1 MFSLFIVQFSLQ
13 LDWFTVW
20 LFSIT
25 IFSLVVRSFCK
36 QFELEHLNSLPPPTH
51 THTDNPQRKW
61 CVFSTYEII
70 VGSIFFLSLAI
81 NGYMYGNQPGLSMC
95 KKDRVSWHM
104 IGMGT
109 DTDMHGVYFQG
120 NTIHLRGTHRDTLAL
135 FPHTS
140 TTVFMQPDH
149 AGKLGRTISG
159 DQTPIFRHIL

>member
-1 MFSLFIVQFSLQ
+1 
-13 LDWFTVW
+13 
-20 LFSIT
+20 
-25 IFSLVVRSFCK
+25 
-36 QFELEHLNSLPPPTH
+36 
-51 THTDNPQRKW
+51 
-61 CVFSTYEII
+61 
-70 VGSIFFLSLAI
+70 
-81 NGYMYGNQPGLSMC
+81 MYGNQPGLSMC

-149 AGKLGRTISG
+149 AGKLGRATAG
-159 DQTPIFRHIL
+159 DQITVFRHIPLASSPGINWLNLGTSEDVARHTVLVTIR